1 MVIPCMAT
9 HPISQSGGWACRMVV
24 AKGPYPHRRPSRGR
38 PENGPP
44 VRVGYDPLAPPH
56 KH

>member
-1 MVIPCMAT
+1 MAIPCMAT

-56 KH
+56 